1 MRPIGPETDADRKL
15 REWFDE
21 QERRNLDRLEE
32 GAKTLIQLVTGLYG
46 VLFAVLAL
54 KDDPAYLQQATVLW
68 LGTGSLFA
76 FFIALLAALG
86 VVYPWRSTYQEDNLS
101 AMRRAQNAM
110 LRRKV
115 WGLRLSL
122 VAFVVGAGLLA
133 GVILAVLWGL

>member
-110 LRRKV
+110 LLRKV

-122 VAFVVGAGLLA
+122 WAFVAGTGLLA